1 MDREPP
7 LPIYIGLNIH
17 QLTRSKKLI
26 TQLYHMGISISY
38 DRVLELEDW
47 IATTVCEQFE
57 LDGIVSPACLRKG
70 LFTIGA
76 MDNLDHNPTST
87 TSQSSFHGTGISLF
101 QFPTS
106 DNPGHERPPLAL
118 SSSQTRMHHLP
129 DSYAIVPA
137 IAFKNT
143 DVAVTK
149 ISVNTE
155 PTNPR
160 QNHLDQA
167 MIKEKSWVDSALIL
181 LEKEELAKE
190 DKIVWGGHHALQQPP
205 SKDPPSVCA
214 LLPLFYEKAATHS
227 MIKHGM
233 DVQRQ
238 AIAHLSPG
246 QIPVT
251 TMDQPL
257 FALAKLVQW
266 KWPSTHGEHL
276 HVVML
281 GGLHTEMAL
290 WNTLGDVLEASGW
303 TAALAEAEIASS
315 GVADSFLRVAHLM
328 RTRHAHEVTV
338 LTLQKLQQETYLQSK
353 SNASFQKWKSDMC
366 KGSPTFMYGISS

>member
-1 MDREPP
+1 
-7 LPIYIGLNIH
+7 
-17 QLTRSKKLI
+17 
-26 TQLYHMGISISY
+26 
-38 DRVLELEDW
+38 
-47 IATTVCEQFE
+47 
-57 LDGIVSPACLRKG
+57 
-70 LFTIGA
+70 

-143 DVAVTK
+143 DVAVPK

-155 PTNPR
+155 PTNLR

-167 MIKEKSWVDSALIL
+167 MIKEKSWVDSALLL

-190 DKIVWGGHHALQQPP
+190 DKIVWGAHHALQQPP

-214 LLPLFYEKAATHS
+214 LHPLFYEKAATPS

-266 KWPSTHGEHL
+266 KWPSTHG
-276 HVVML
+276 
-281 GGLHTEMAL
+281 TQ
-290 WNTLGDVLEASGW
+290 
-303 TAALAEAEIASS
+303 I
-315 GVADSFLRVAHLM
+315 
-328 RTRHAHEVTV
+328 
-338 LTLQKLQQETYLQSK
+338 
-353 SNASFQKWKSDMC
+353 
-366 KGSPTFMYGISS
+366 